1 MDPRMQLSVG
11 GYVCERELGRG
22 GQGVVWLAR
31 DRTGRQVV
39 VKFLLPGKEYD
50 EVALARVRREF
61 GAASRVG
68 ELATARVLDADLTA
82 RHPYIVS
89 EYVPGPTI
97 HQHVAANGPLPSGRL
112 QSLALAVA
120 HALAQVHRVSV
131 VHRDIKPSNILLSP
145 DGPRIIDF
153 GIARDDRLL
162 ESALT
167 TPGSVLGSPAYMSPE
182 QVQSRGVTAASDVF
196 SLGGTLYFAATGRH
210 PFDGE
215 SDYEVLVAVCTRDA
229 DLTEVPEPVRSVIA
243 DCLRKSPAERPTAA
257 QLVARLAGAPE
268 PTGWAGSSGS
278 SGSSEASASTEGRRT
293 ESGAVPLQSQP
304 QPRPQPQPQPQP
316 QPVQPVQP
324 AGGGG
329 AAGGGRS
336 GISSK
341 QLRLW
346 GFAAGSAAA
355 AVLLAI
361 VLSTTSGGSAAKDGP
376 QTHGSASVLS
386 SSGTSGGPGGPG
398 GSQLLTYTDDLT
410 DSGDWTHKD
419 PTLAK
424 ITHQGGTMLVDPRTE
439 LEVWPQAPFE
449 PSSFAVELSTQTE
462 WYGGEGGVGLWCDG
476 SGDYQRGSR
485 WATYLTTGQ
494 EALIVREFRY
504 KGAFQHDR
512 VVEVDLPDLGL
523 KVDDR
528 QQVDMTM
535 TCSSAGQGQIR
546 VQLAV
551 DGTLVASYTGAAF
564 PDRGC
569 GVAAFHYS
577 ATDPRGTAFH
587 AGFERFT
594 ASELPTR

>member
-1 MDPRMQLSVG
+1 MQLSVG
-11 GYVCERELGRG
+11 GYVYERELGRG

-31 DRTGRQVV
+31 DRAGRQVV

-68 ELATARVLDADLTA
+68 ELATARVLDADLSGP
-82 RHPYIVS
+82 HPYIVS
-89 EYVPGPTI
+89 EFVPGPTM
-97 HQHVAANGPLPSGRL
+97 HQHVAAGGPLASGRL
-112 QSLALAVA
+112 QSVALAVA
-120 HALAQVHRVSV
+120 HALAQVHRVGV

-182 QVQSRGVTAASDVF
+182 QVKSHRVTSASDVF

-215 SDYEVLVAVCTRDA
+215 SDYEVLVAVCEREA
-229 DLTEVPEPVRSVIA
+229 DLTAVPEPVRSVIA
-243 DCLRKSPAERPTAA
+243 DCLSKDPARRPTAA
-257 QLVARLAGAPE
+257 ELVTRLAGAAESAHARAAAPA
-268 PTGWAGSSGS
+268 PPLPPSPGPGSGD
-278 SGSSEASASTEGRRT
+278 T
-293 ESGAVPLQSQP
+293 
-304 QPRPQPQPQPQP
+304 
-316 QPVQPVQP
+316 
-324 AGGGG
+324 GGGP
-329 AAGGGRS
+329 S
-336 GISSK
+336 GK

-346 GFAAGSAAA
+346 ALAAGSAAV
-355 AVLLAI
+355 AVLLAV
-361 VLSTTSGGSAAKDGP
+361 VLSTTSGGSPAKGGP
-376 QTHGSASVLS
+376 QAHGSVSASA
-386 SSGTSGGPGGPG
+386 GTAKRSA
-398 GSQLLTYTDDLT
+398 GSPLQSYTDDLT

-419 PTLAK
+419 PALAR
-424 ITHQGGTMLVDPRTE
+424 ITHEGGTMLVDPRSE

-449 PSSFAVELSTQTE
+449 PSSFAVRLSTQTA
-462 WYGGEGGVGLWCDG
+462 WYGGEGGVGLWCNG
-476 SGDYQRGSR
+476 SGDFRTGSR

-494 EALIVREFRY
+494 EALIVREFRF

-512 VVEVDLPDLGL
+512 VVEVNLADVGL
-523 KVDDR
+523 KVDSR
-528 QQVDMTM
+528 QLVDMAM
-535 TCSSAGQGQIR
+535 NCSSAGAGLIK
-546 VQLAV
+546 VELTV
-551 DGTLVASYTGAAF
+551 DGTQVASYTGAAF
-564 PDRGC
+564 DQRGC

-594 ASELPTR
+594 ASEPPAR

>member
-1 MDPRMQLSVG
+1 MQLSVG

-31 DRTGRQVV
+31 DRAGRQVV

-68 ELATARVLDADLTA
+68 ELATARVLDADLSG

-89 EYVPGPTI
+89 EFVPGPTL
-97 HQHVAANGPLPSGRL
+97 HQHVAAGGPLSSGRL
-112 QSLALAVA
+112 QSVALAVA
-120 HALAQVHRVSV
+120 HALAQVHRVGV

-153 GIARDDRLL
+153 GIARDDGLL

-182 QVQSRGVTAASDVF
+182 QVRSMRVSGATDVF

-210 PFDGE
+210 PFEGE
-215 SDYEVLVAVCTRDA
+215 SGYEVLVAVCERDP
-229 DLTEVPEPVRSVIA
+229 DLAAVPEPVRSVVA
-243 DCLRKSPAERPTAA
+243 DCLRKDPAERPTAA
-257 QLVARLAGAPE
+257 QLVTRLAGAE
-268 PTGWAGSSGS
+268 
-278 SGSSEASASTEGRRT
+278 EGM
-293 ESGAVPLQSQP
+293 QSQSGTP
-304 QPRPQPQPQPQP
+304 QPPPPSG
-316 QPVQPVQP
+316 P
-324 AGGGG
+324 AKGGSRLGTS
-329 AAGGGRS
+329 AR
-336 GISSK
+336 

-355 AVLLAI
+355 AVLLAV
-361 VLSTTSGGSAAKDGP
+361 VLSTTSSGGA
-376 QTHGSASVLS
+376 QGSGSPS
-386 SSGTSGGPGGPG
+386 SSGRPSSSAGAHPL
-398 GSQLLTYTDDLT
+398 SYTDDLT
-410 DSGDWTHKD
+410 DSGDWSHKD
-419 PTLAK
+419 PTLAR

-449 PSSFAVELSTQTE
+449 PSSFAVRLSTQTE

-476 SGDYQRGSR
+476 SGDYRKGSR

-494 EALIVREFRY
+494 EALIVREFRF

-512 VVEVDLPDLGL
+512 VVEVDLADVGL
-523 KVDDR
+523 KVASR
-528 QQVDMTM
+528 QQVDMSM
-535 TCSSAGQGQIR
+535 TCSPAGAGRIR
-546 VQLAV
+546 VELGV
-551 DGTLVASYTGAAF
+551 DGTPVASYTGAAF
-564 PDRGC
+564 DARGC
-569 GVAAFHYS
+569 GLAAFHYS
-577 ATDPRGTAFH
+577 ATDPQGTAFH

-594 ASELPTR
+594 ASEPAGG

>member
-1 MDPRMQLSVG
+1 MQLSVG

-31 DRTGRQVV
+31 DRAGRQVV

-68 ELATARVLDADLTA
+68 ELATARVLDADLSG
-82 RHPYIVS
+82 RNPYIVS
-89 EYVPGPTI
+89 EFVPGPTL
-97 HQHVAANGPLPSGRL
+97 HQHVAAGGPLSSGRL
-112 QSLALAVA
+112 QSVALAVA
-120 HALAQVHRVSV
+120 HALAQVHRVGV

-182 QVQSRGVTAASDVF
+182 QVKSLRVSGATDVF

-210 PFDGE
+210 PFEGE
-215 SDYEVLVAVCTRDA
+215 SGYEVLVAVCERDV
-229 DLTEVPEPVRSVIA
+229 DLAAVPEPVRSVVA
-243 DCLRKSPAERPTAA
+243 DCLRKDPAQRPTAA
-257 QLVARLAGAPE
+257 QLVTRLAGAAEGPQSE
-268 PTGWAGSSGS
+268 PGT
-278 SGSSEASASTEGRRT
+278 
-293 ESGAVPLQSQP
+293 P
-304 QPRPQPQPQPQP
+304 QPPPPSGRGK
-316 QPVQPVQP
+316 
-324 AGGGG
+324 GGPRLGTS
-329 AAGGGRS
+329 AR
-336 GISSK
+336 

-355 AVLLAI
+355 AVLLAV
-361 VLSTTSGGSAAKDGP
+361 VLSTTSSQGA
-376 QTHGSASVLS
+376 HGSGSPPS
-386 SSGTSGGPGGPG
+386 SGGPSSSA
-398 GSQLLTYTDDLT
+398 GSPPLSYTDDLT

-419 PTLAK
+419 PALAK
-424 ITHQGGTMLVDPRTE
+424 ITHKGGTMLVDPRTE

-449 PSSFAVELSTQTE
+449 PSSFAVRLSTQAE

-476 SGDYQRGSR
+476 SGDYRKGSR

-494 EALIVREFRY
+494 EALIVREFRF

-512 VVEVDLPDLGL
+512 VVEVDLADAGL
-523 KVDDR
+523 KVASQ
-528 QQVDMTM
+528 QQVDMSM
-535 TCSSAGQGQIR
+535 TCSPAGAGRIK
-546 VQLAV
+546 VELGV
-551 DGTLVASYTGAAF
+551 DGTRVASYTGAAF
-564 PDRGC
+564 DARGC

-577 ATDPRGTAFH
+577 ATDPQGTAFH

-594 ASELPTR
+594 ASELPEG

>member
-1 MDPRMQLSVG
+1 MQLSVG

-31 DRTGRQVV
+31 DRAGQQVV

-68 ELATARVLDADLTA
+68 ELATARVLDADLSG

-89 EYVPGPTI
+89 EFVPGPTI
-97 HQHVAANGPLPSGRL
+97 HEHVVAGGPLSSGRL

-120 HALAQVHRVSV
+120 HALAQVHRAGV

-182 QVQSRGVTAASDVF
+182 QVRSPHVTSATDVF

-215 SDYEVLVAVCTRDA
+215 SDYEVLVAVSTRDA
-229 DLTEVPEPVRSVIA
+229 DLTAVPEPVRSVIA
-243 DCLRKSPAERPTAA
+243 DCLRKDPAERPTAA
-257 QLVARLAGAPE
+257 QLVTRLAEAVEATDGARAE
-268 PTGWAGSSGS
+268 SHGETGDARTETGTPPPGRGGGVGGGVGGGESSGP
-278 SGSSEASASTEGRRT
+278 G
-293 ESGAVPLQSQP
+293 P
-304 QPRPQPQPQPQP
+304 
-316 QPVQPVQP
+316 
-324 AGGGG
+324 
-329 AAGGGRS
+329 GRS
-336 GISSK
+336 VK

-346 GFAAGSAAA
+346 GLAAGSTAA

-361 VLSTTSGGSAAKDGP
+361 VLSTTSGGSATEGGP
-376 QTHGSASVLS
+376 QTDGASGAGPSAS
-386 SSGTSGGPGGPG
+386 SGRSTSPQP
-398 GSQLLTYTDDLT
+398 LTYTDDLT
-410 DSGDWTHKD
+410 DSGDWSYKD
-419 PTLAK
+419 PTLAT
-424 ITHQGGTMLVDPRTE
+424 ITHKGGTMLVDPKSE

-449 PSSFAVELSTQTE
+449 PSSFAVRLSTQTE

-476 SGDYQRGSR
+476 SGDFRKGSR
-485 WATYLTTGQ
+485 WATYLTTDQ
-494 EALIVREFRY
+494 EALIVREFRF

-512 VVEVDLPDLGL
+512 VVEVNLADLGL
-523 KVDDR
+523 EVESR
-528 QQVDMTM
+528 QQVDMSM
-535 TCSSAGQGQIR
+535 TCSSAGAGRIK
-546 VQLAV
+546 VELAV
-551 DGTLVASYTGAAF
+551 NGTRVASYTGVAF
-564 PDRGC
+564 DARGC

-587 AGFERFT
+587 AGFERFI
-594 ASELPTR
+594 ASGLPAS

>member
-1 MDPRMQLSVG
+1 MQLSVG

-31 DRTGRQVV
+31 DRAGRQVV

-68 ELATARVLDADLTA
+68 ELATARVLDADLSG

-89 EYVPGPTI
+89 EFVPGPTI
-97 HQHVAANGPLPSGRL
+97 HQHVAANGPLTSGRL
-112 QSLALAVA
+112 QSVALAVA

-182 QVQSRGVTAASDVF
+182 QVQSLRVSGASDVF

-215 SDYEVLVAVCTRDA
+215 SDYEVLVAVCERDA
-229 DLTEVPEPVRSVIA
+229 DLSAVPEPVRSVIA
-243 DCLRKSPAERPTAA
+243 DCLRKEPAERPTAA
-257 QLVARLAGAPE
+257 QLVTRLAGAV
-268 PTGWAGSSGS
+268 
-278 SGSSEASASTEGRRT
+278 EATERAQT
-293 ESGAVPLQSQP
+293 ES
-304 QPRPQPQPQPQP
+304 RTPQPQPQPP
-316 QPVQPVQP
+316 QP
-324 AGGGG
+324 AGRGSAG
-329 AAGGGRS
+329 ASPGTGV
-336 GISSK
+336 K

-346 GFAAGSAAA
+346 GFAAGSAAV

-361 VLSTTSGGSAAKDGP
+361 VLSTTSGGSPTRGGP
-376 QTHGSASVLS
+376 QAHGSASAS
-386 SSGTSGGPGGPG
+386 SSASSGRTK
-398 GSQLLTYTDDLT
+398 GSAISQPLSYTDDLT
-410 DSGDWTHKD
+410 DSGDWSHKD
-419 PTLAK
+419 PTLGK
-424 ITHQGGTMLVDPRTE
+424 ITHKGGTMLVSPRTQ

-449 PSSFAVELSTQTE
+449 PSSFAVRLSTQTA
-462 WYGGEGGVGLWCDG
+462 WYGGEGGVGLWCNG
-476 SGDYQRGSR
+476 SGDYRKGSR

-494 EALIVREFRY
+494 EALIVREFRFE
-504 KGAFQHDR
+504 GTFQHDR
-512 VVEVDLPDLGL
+512 VVEVDLADVGL
-523 KVDDR
+523 KVDSQ
-528 QQVDMTM
+528 QQVEMSM
-535 TCSSAGQGQIR
+535 NCSAAGEGRIK
-546 VQLAV
+546 VELAV
-551 DGTLVASYTGAAF
+551 DGTRVATYTGAAF
-564 PDRGC
+564 DERGC

-577 ATDPRGTAFH
+577 ATDPQGTAFH

-594 ASELPTR
+594 ASEPLVR

>member
-1 MDPRMQLSVG
+1 MDPRVQLSVG
-11 GYVCERELGRG
+11 GYICERELGRG

-31 DRTGRQVV
+31 DRAGRQVV

-50 EVALARVRREF
+50 ETALARVRREF

-68 ELATARVLDADLTA
+68 ELATARVLDADLTG

-89 EYVPGPTI
+89 EFVPGPTI
-97 HQHVAANGPLPSGRL
+97 HQHVSANGPLPAGRL
-112 QSLALAVA
+112 QPLALAVA

-182 QVQSRGVTAASDVF
+182 QVKSLQVTSASDVF

-215 SDYEVLVAVCTRDA
+215 SDYEVLVAVCEGDA
-229 DLTEVPEPVRSVIA
+229 DLMAVPEPVRSVIA
-243 DCLRKSPAERPTAA
+243 DCLRKDPAERPTAA
-257 QLVARLAGAPE
+257 QLVTRLAGA
-268 PTGWAGSSGS
+268 A
-278 SGSSEASASTEGRRT
+278 EATEGAQT
-293 ESGAVPLQSQP
+293 GSGTPQSP
-304 QPRPQPQPQPQP
+304 QPPPPPGP
-316 QPVQPVQP
+316 GTGV
-324 AGGGG
+324 
-329 AAGGGRS
+329 
-336 GISSK
+336 K

-361 VLSTTSGGSAAKDGP
+361 VLSTTSGESSTEDGP
-376 QTHGSASVLS
+376 QAHGSGPASG
-386 SSGTSGGPGGPG
+386 SSGRSANSP
-398 GSQLLTYTDDLT
+398 SLSYTDDLT
-410 DSGDWTHKD
+410 DSGDWSHRD
-419 PTLAK
+419 PTLGK
-424 ITHQGGTMLVDPRTE
+424 VTHKGGTMLVSPRTQ

-449 PSSFAVELSTQTE
+449 PSSFAVRLSTQVA
-462 WYGGEGGVGLWCDG
+462 WYAGEGGVGLWCNG
-476 SGDYQRGSR
+476 SGDYAKGSR

-494 EALIVREFRY
+494 EALIVREFRFQ
-504 KGAFQHDR
+504 GAFQHDR
-512 VVEVDLPDLGL
+512 VVEVDLADVGL
-523 KVDDR
+523 KVESQ
-528 QQVDMTM
+528 QQVDMSM
-535 TCSSAGQGQIR
+535 TCSSAGEGRIK
-546 VQLAV
+546 VELAV
-551 DGTLVASYTGAAF
+551 DGTRVASYTGAVF
-564 PDRGC
+564 DERGC

-587 AGFERFT
+587 AGFERFN
-594 ASELPTR
+594 ASEPSAR

>member
-1 MDPRMQLSVG
+1 MQLAVG

-31 DRTGRQVV
+31 NRAGRQVV

-68 ELATARVLDADLTA
+68 ELATARVLDADLSG

-89 EYVPGPTI
+89 EFVPGPTI
-97 HQHVAANGPLPSGRL
+97 HQRVAADGPLPSGRL
-112 QSLALAVA
+112 HSVALAVA

-182 QVQSRGVTAASDVF
+182 QVKSLRVTGASDVF

-215 SDYEVLVAVCTRDA
+215 SDYEVLVAVCTLDT
-229 DLTEVPEPVRSVIA
+229 DLTAVPEPVRSVIA
-243 DCLRKSPAERPTAA
+243 DCLRKDPAERPTAA
-257 QLVARLAGAPE
+257 QLVARLAGAAETTEGAQTGSGTHSSPE
-268 PTGWAGSSGS
+268 PEPETLGRGSGGPGSGM
-278 SGSSEASASTEGRRT
+278 SA
-293 ESGAVPLQSQP
+293 
-304 QPRPQPQPQPQP
+304 
-316 QPVQPVQP
+316 
-324 AGGGG
+324 
-329 AAGGGRS
+329 
-336 GISSK
+336 K

-346 GFAAGSAAA
+346 GFAAGSAVA

-361 VLSTTSGGSAAKDGP
+361 VLSTTSGGSATEGGP
-376 QTHGSASVLS
+376 QAHGSASTS
-386 SSGTSGGPGGPG
+386 SSASSGRSTS
-398 GSQLLTYTDDLT
+398 SQPLSYTDDLT
-410 DSGDWTHKD
+410 DSGDWSHKD
-419 PTLAK
+419 PTLGK
-424 ITHQGGTMLVDPRTE
+424 VTHKGGTMLVSPRTQ
-439 LEVWPQAPFE
+439 LEVWLQAPFE

-462 WYGGEGGVGLWCDG
+462 WYGGQGGVGLWCNG
-476 SGDYQRGSR
+476 SGDYRKGSR
-485 WATYLTTGQ
+485 WATYLTTDQ
-494 EALIVREFRY
+494 EALIVREFRF
-504 KGAFQHDR
+504 KGTFQHDR
-512 VVEVDLPDLGL
+512 VVEVDLADVGL
-523 KVDDR
+523 KVESQ
-528 QQVDMTM
+528 QQVDMSM
-535 TCSSAGQGQIR
+535 TCASAGKGRIK
-546 VQLAV
+546 VALAV
-551 DGTLVASYTGAAF
+551 DGTPVASYTGAAF
-564 PDRGC
+564 DERGC

-577 ATDPRGTAFH
+577 ATDPQGTAFH

-594 ASELPTR
+594 ASGTPAS

>member
-1 MDPRMQLSVG
+1 MQLSVG

-68 ELATARVLDADLTA
+68 ELATARVLDADLSG
-82 RHPYIVS
+82 RNPYIVS
-89 EYVPGPTI
+89 EFVPGPTI

-182 QVQSRGVTAASDVF
+182 QVKSLRVTSASDVF

-215 SDYEVLVAVCTRDA
+215 SDYEVLVAVCERDA
-229 DLTEVPEPVRSVIA
+229 DLAAVPEPVRSIIA
-243 DCLRKSPAERPTAA
+243 DCLRKDPAERPTAA
-257 QLVARLAGAPE
+257 QLVTRLAGA
-268 PTGWAGSSGS
+268 A
-278 SGSSEASASTEGRRT
+278 EATEGGQT
-293 ESGAVPLQSQP
+293 ESGTP
-304 QPRPQPQPQPQP
+304 PQPQSPPP
-316 QPVQPVQP
+316 
-324 AGGGG
+324 GRGSGG
-329 AAGGGRS
+329 AGPGTSA
-336 GISSK
+336 K

-346 GFAAGSAAA
+346 GLAAGSAAA

-361 VLSTTSGGSAAKDGP
+361 VLSTTSGGSPTEGGP
-376 QTHGSASVLS
+376 QAHGSSSAS
-386 SSGTSGGPGGPG
+386 SSASSGRSA
-398 GSQLLTYTDDLT
+398 GSQPRSYTDDLT
-410 DSGDWTHKD
+410 DSGDWSYKD
-419 PTLAK
+419 PALGK
-424 ITHQGGTMLVDPRTE
+424 ITHEGGTMLVDPRTE

-449 PSSFAVELSTQTE
+449 PSSFAVRLSTQTA
-462 WYGGEGGVGLWCDG
+462 WYGGEGGVGLWCNG
-476 SGDYQRGSR
+476 SGDYQKGSR

-494 EALIVREFRY
+494 EALIVREFRF
-504 KGAFQHDR
+504 KGTFQHDR
-512 VVEVDLPDLGL
+512 VVEVDLADVGL
-523 KVDDR
+523 KVESQ
-528 QQVDMTM
+528 QQVDMSM
-535 TCSSAGQGQIR
+535 TCSSAGEGRIK
-546 VQLAV
+546 VELALN
-551 DGTLVASYTGAAF
+551 GTRVASYTGTAF
-564 PDRGC
+564 DERGC

-577 ATDPRGTAFH
+577 ATDPQGTAFH

-594 ASELPTR
+594 ASEPSAR

>member
-1 MDPRMQLSVG
+1 MQLSVG

-31 DRTGRQVV
+31 DRTGRRVV

-68 ELATARVLDADLTA
+68 ELATARVLDADLA
-82 RHPYIVS
+82 GRHPYIVS

-120 HALAQVHRVSV
+120 HALAQVHRVGV

-182 QVQSRGVTAASDVF
+182 QVQSRGITAASDVF

-243 DCLRKSPAERPTAA
+243 DCLRRNPAERPTAA
-257 QLVARLAGAPE
+257 QLVARLAGAAE
-268 PTGWAGSSGS
+268 PTGWAESP
-278 SGSSEASASTEGRRT
+278 ASAGSAGSAGSAAGRRT
-293 ESGAVPLQSQP
+293 ETGV
-304 QPRPQPQPQPQP
+304 PQPQPQP
-316 QPVQPVQP
+316 QPVQPVGRW
-324 AGGGG
+324 GGGG
-329 AAGGGRS
+329 RPGA
-336 GISSK
+336 SSR

-361 VLSTTSGGSAAKDGP
+361 VLSTTSGGSSAKDGP
-376 QTHGSASVLS
+376 QARGSASVLS
-386 SSGTSGGPGGPG
+386 SSGSSGGSGGSG

-419 PTLAK
+419 PALAK
-424 ITHQGGTMLVDPRTE
+424 VTHQGGTMLVDPRTE
-439 LEVWPQAPFE
+439 LEVWPQAPFA

-512 VVEVDLPDLGL
+512 VVEVDLADLGL

-528 QQVDMTM
+528 QQVDMSM
-535 TCSSAGQGQIR
+535 TCSSAGRGQIR
-546 VQLAV
+546 VRLAV

-564 PDRGC
+564 ADRGC

-594 ASELPTR
+594 ASELPAP

>member
-1 MDPRMQLSVG
+1 MQLSVG

-31 DRTGRQVV
+31 NRAGRQVV

-68 ELATARVLDADLTA
+68 ELATARVLDADLTG

-89 EYVPGPTI
+89 EFVPGPTI
-97 HQHVAANGPLPSGRL
+97 HQRVAADGPLPSGRL
-112 QSLALAVA
+112 HSVALAVA

-182 QVQSRGVTAASDVF
+182 QVKSLRVTGASDVF

-215 SDYEVLVAVCTRDA
+215 SDYEVLVAVCTLDT
-229 DLTEVPEPVRSVIA
+229 DLTAVPEPVRSVIA
-243 DCLRKSPAERPTAA
+243 DCLRKDPAERPTAA
-257 QLVARLAGAPE
+257 QLVARLAGAAETTEGAQTGSGTHSSPE
-268 PTGWAGSSGS
+268 PEPETLGRGSGGPGSGM
-278 SGSSEASASTEGRRT
+278 SA
-293 ESGAVPLQSQP
+293 
-304 QPRPQPQPQPQP
+304 
-316 QPVQPVQP
+316 
-324 AGGGG
+324 
-329 AAGGGRS
+329 
-336 GISSK
+336 K

-346 GFAAGSAAA
+346 GFAAGSAVA

-361 VLSTTSGGSAAKDGP
+361 VLSTTSGGSATEGGP
-376 QTHGSASVLS
+376 QAHGSASTS
-386 SSGTSGGPGGPG
+386 SSAASGRSTS
-398 GSQLLTYTDDLT
+398 SQPLSYTDDLT
-410 DSGDWTHKD
+410 DSGDWSHKD
-419 PTLAK
+419 PTLGK
-424 ITHQGGTMLVDPRTE
+424 VTHKGGTMLVSPRTQ

-462 WYGGEGGVGLWCDG
+462 WYGGQGGVGLWCNG
-476 SGDYQRGSR
+476 SGDYRKGSR
-485 WATYLTTGQ
+485 WATYLTTDQ
-494 EALIVREFRY
+494 EALIVREFRF
-504 KGAFQHDR
+504 KGTFQHDR
-512 VVEVDLPDLGL
+512 VVEVDLADVGL
-523 KVDDR
+523 KVESQ
-528 QQVDMTM
+528 QQVDMSM
-535 TCSSAGQGQIR
+535 TCASAGKGRIK
-546 VQLAV
+546 VALAV
-551 DGTLVASYTGAAF
+551 DGTPVASYTGAAF
-564 PDRGC
+564 DERGC

-577 ATDPRGTAFH
+577 ATDPQGTAFH

-594 ASELPTR
+594 ASGTPAR

>member
-68 ELATARVLDADLTA
+68 ELATARVLDADLSG

-89 EYVPGPTI
+89 EFVPGPTI
-97 HQHVAANGPLPSGRL
+97 HQHVAANGPLTSGRL
-112 QSLALAVA
+112 QSVALAVA

-182 QVQSRGVTAASDVF
+182 QVQSLRVSSASDVF

-210 PFDGE
+210 PFEGE
-215 SDYEVLVAVCTRDA
+215 SDYEVLVAVCERDA
-229 DLTEVPEPVRSVIA
+229 DLSAVPEPVRSVIA
-243 DCLRKSPAERPTAA
+243 DCLRKEPSERPTAA
-257 QLVARLAGAPE
+257 QLVTRLA
-268 PTGWAGSSGS
+268 
-278 SGSSEASASTEGRRT
+278 EAVEATEGAQT
-293 ESGAVPLQSQP
+293 ES
-304 QPRPQPQPQPQP
+304 RTPQPQPQPQP
-316 QPVQPVQP
+316 QRQPQP
-324 AGGGG
+324 QPPQPPGGGSAGPSPAMG
-329 AAGGGRS
+329 A
-336 GISSK
+336 K
-341 QLRLW
+341 QPRLW
-346 GFAAGSAAA
+346 GFAAGSAAV

-361 VLSTTSGGSAAKDGP
+361 VLSTTSGGSPSQGGP
-376 QTHGSASVLS
+376 QAHDSASASSAASSGRTKGSAISQPLS
-386 SSGTSGGPGGPG
+386 
-398 GSQLLTYTDDLT
+398 YTDDLT
-410 DSGDWTHKD
+410 DSGDWSHKD
-419 PTLAK
+419 PTLGK
-424 ITHQGGTMLVDPRTE
+424 ITHKGGTMLASPGTQ

-449 PSSFAVELSTQTE
+449 PSSFAVRLSTQTA
-462 WYGGEGGVGLWCDG
+462 WYGGEGGVGLWCNG
-476 SGDYQRGSR
+476 SGDYRKGSR

-494 EALIVREFRY
+494 EALIVREFRFE
-504 KGAFQHDR
+504 GTFQHDR
-512 VVEVDLPDLGL
+512 VVEVDLADVGL
-523 KVDDR
+523 KVDSR
-528 QQVDMTM
+528 QQIEMSM
-535 TCSSAGQGQIR
+535 NCSAAGEGRIK
-546 VQLAV
+546 VELAV
-551 DGTLVASYTGAAF
+551 DGTRVATYTGEAF
-564 PDRGC
+564 DERSC

-577 ATDPRGTAFH
+577 ATDPQGTAFH

-594 ASELPTR
+594 ASEPPKS

>member
-11 GYVCERELGRG
+11 GYVYERELGRG

-31 DRTGRQVV
+31 DRAGRQVV

-68 ELATARVLDADLTA
+68 ELATARVLDADLSGP
-82 RHPYIVS
+82 HPYIVS
-89 EYVPGPTI
+89 EFVPGPTM
-97 HQHVAANGPLPSGRL
+97 HQHVAAGGPLASGRL
-112 QSLALAVA
+112 QSVALAVA
-120 HALAQVHRVSV
+120 HALAQVHRVGV

-182 QVQSRGVTAASDVF
+182 QVKSHRVTSASDVF

-215 SDYEVLVAVCTRDA
+215 SDYEVLVAVCEREA
-229 DLTEVPEPVRSVIA
+229 DLTGVPEPVRSVIA
-243 DCLRKSPAERPTAA
+243 DCLSKDPARRPTAA
-257 QLVARLAGAPE
+257 ELVTRLAGAAESAHARAAAPA
-268 PTGWAGSSGS
+268 PPLPPSPGPGSGD
-278 SGSSEASASTEGRRT
+278 T
-293 ESGAVPLQSQP
+293 
-304 QPRPQPQPQPQP
+304 
-316 QPVQPVQP
+316 
-324 AGGGG
+324 GGGP
-329 AAGGGRS
+329 S
-336 GISSK
+336 GK

-346 GFAAGSAAA
+346 ALAAGSAAV
-355 AVLLAI
+355 AVLLAV
-361 VLSTTSGGSAAKDGP
+361 VLSTTSGGSPAKGGP
-376 QTHGSASVLS
+376 QAHGSVSASA
-386 SSGTSGGPGGPG
+386 GTAKRSA
-398 GSQLLTYTDDLT
+398 GSPLQSYTDDLT

-419 PTLAK
+419 PALAR
-424 ITHQGGTMLVDPRTE
+424 ITHEGGTMLVDPRSE

-449 PSSFAVELSTQTE
+449 PSSFAVRLSTQTA
-462 WYGGEGGVGLWCDG
+462 WYGGEGGVGLWCNG
-476 SGDYQRGSR
+476 SGDFRTGSR

-494 EALIVREFRY
+494 EALIVREFRF

-512 VVEVDLPDLGL
+512 VVEVNLADVGL
-523 KVDDR
+523 KVDSR
-528 QQVDMTM
+528 QLVDMAM
-535 TCSSAGQGQIR
+535 NCSSAGAGLIK
-546 VQLAV
+546 VELTV
-551 DGTLVASYTGAAF
+551 DGTQVASYTGAAF
-564 PDRGC
+564 DQRGC

-577 ATDPRGTAFH
+577 ATDPRDTAFH

-594 ASELPTR
+594 ASEPPAR